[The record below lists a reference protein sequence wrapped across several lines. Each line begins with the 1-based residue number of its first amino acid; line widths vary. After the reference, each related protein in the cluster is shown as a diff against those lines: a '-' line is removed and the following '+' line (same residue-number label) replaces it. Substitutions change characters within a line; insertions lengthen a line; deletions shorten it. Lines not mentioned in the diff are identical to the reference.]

1 MERAKLVR
9 EFGAL
14 LLLVLAVAAVF
25 GDVVAGSARLWG
37 DFVSWYFPSRE
48 YVAECLRAHRLPLW
62 NPYMDAGMPF
72 LGEADHGL
80 FYPPSLILQPV
91 SRHRL
96 ILYRFL
102 EFFVLAHAAW
112 AAISMYL
119 LARSLRCRRWA
130 CIVAGIAYGLGG
142 SFWARSAHL
151 SLLCAQAWA
160 PAAIGG
166 AFHAARGSWLG
177 LPLAAL
183 AIGMIGLSGSPASL
197 VVILVGLAVVS
208 VSAALCA
215 ATPPSIGR
223 RLGRGLL
230 VTAGI
235 ASVGILLSCA
245 QLVPMLEFVALSE
258 RSAYTY
264 AEMIDY
270 SATPG
275 SLVMLLIPRFYGW
288 LDFDRLSYWGPNNF
302 PELSAYV
309 GVLPLLLVPF
319 ALRARRWRESAPW
332 LALAIV
338 GLWMAL
344 GACGG
349 LHYLIYR
356 HVPFV
361 GMMRAPGRY
370 QLIWAFGVSLLAAL
384 GLDAAQ
390 KARWGELLALR
401 RLRGRVAAVTITAMA
416 VALLYYPTQL
426 TQLEGWKQPFFADGM
441 RRSAVSWGSALG
453 SLVLLGQAGAVGAL
467 AVPVAA
473 LSLGAE
479 VAWQA
484 RGVGLLFDNQPV
496 HDLMLPNQYE
506 KLLASDKGLFRVRN
520 RFEPPSRL
528 MLSRLQ
534 SDSGPGRH
542 LLDYQN
548 YEGRIASHY
557 SPMLD
562 LLNVKYLA
570 ELENGETQ
578 DRSPN
583 LVIHEYVPV
592 SAGAEAALPVRP
604 AMLCRAVDVVSNVD
618 PTPATRKGDKI
629 ADLEIVS
636 EDGAVTTLPIRFGF
650 ETGDVSGGEP
660 IALGRE
666 IVPSYY
672 INVTDSATLS
682 RKHYMTRIEF
692 PALRVRELRLRHA
705 GGDEQLWVKELYLQ
719 RVEGESDSWKRI
731 YSEPSLNDTWLQV
744 YENTDVLPRAF
755 LVGEALD
762 ANSRKHAL
770 DLVAGESFDPRLQIV
785 LESPV
790 ADTPSPGP
798 AGDVSIAS
806 YAAER
811 IELRARVR
819 DPGAWLVLSEM
830 DYPGWT
836 ARVDGVSARIL
847 RADALLRAVRLPPGE
862 HTVVFEY
869 QPESLRHGLQLTAT
883 GGVLL
888 ALMLGGALWQ
898 TRRGVKAEAA

>member
-1 MERAKLVR
+1 MKSANLLR

-14 LLLVLAVAAVF
+14 LLLMLAVAAVF
-25 GDVVAGSARLWG
+25 GDVVAGNARLWG

-48 YVAECLRAHRLPLW
+48 YLAECLRAHRLPLW
-62 NPYMDAGMPF
+62 NPFMDAGMPF

-80 FYPPSLILQPV
+80 FYPPALLLQPV

-102 EFFVLAHAAW
+102 EFFVLAHTAW

-130 CIVAGIAYGLGG
+130 ALVAGIAYGLGG

-151 SLLCAQAWA
+151 SLLCAQSWA

-166 AFHAARGSWLG
+166 AFHAARGAWLG
-177 LPLAAL
+177 LPVAAL

-208 VSAALCA
+208 MTGAL
-215 ATPPSIGR
+215 SDGNSR
-223 RLGRGLL
+223 SVLHRLARGLL
-230 VTAGI
+230 VTAAI
-235 ASVGILLSCA
+235 ATVGILLSCA
-245 QLVPMLEFVALSE
+245 QLLPMLEFVALSE

-264 AEMIDY
+264 AEMTDY

-309 GVLPLLLVPF
+309 GILPLLLAPF
-319 ALRARRWRESAPW
+319 ALRRRSWRETAPW
-332 LALAIV
+332 LALSVV

-344 GACGG
+344 GAYGG

-356 HVPFV
+356 SVPFV

-401 RLRGRVAAVTITAMA
+401 RLRGRVATVTITAMA
-416 VALLYYPTQL
+416 MALLYYPTQL
-426 TQLEGWKQPFFADGM
+426 AGLESWKQPFFEGGM
-441 RRSAVSWGSALG
+441 RRSAASWASALG
-453 SLVLLGQAGAVGAL
+453 SVVLLGQAGTVGSWA
-467 AVPVAA
+467 APVAA
-473 LSLGAE
+473 VTLGAD

-484 RGVGLLFDNQPV
+484 SGVGLLFDNQPV
-496 HDLMLPNQYE
+496 HDLMLPNEYE
-506 KLLASDKGLFRVRN
+506 KLLANDKSLFRVRN
-520 RFEPPSRL
+520 PFEPASRL

-542 LLDYQN
+542 LLGYQN

-570 ELENGETQ
+570 ELENGETR

-592 SAGAEAALPVRP
+592 SRGAEAALPVRP
-604 AMLCRAVDVVSNVD
+604 AMLCHAVDVVSNVT
-618 PTPATRKGDKI
+618 PTPATRKGAKV
-629 ADLEIVS
+629 ADLEIVG
-636 EDGAVTTLPIRFGF
+636 ENGGITTLPIRFGF

-660 IALGRE
+660 IAAGRE

-682 RKHYMTRIEF
+682 RKHYLTRLEF
-692 PALRVRELRLRHA
+692 PPVRVRELRLRHA
-705 GGDEQLWVKELYLQ
+705 GGDEELWVKELYLQ

-744 YENTDVLPRAF
+744 YESSDVLPRAF
-755 LVGEALD
+755 LVGEAEY
-762 ANSRKHAL
+762 AGNRKEAL
-770 DLVAGESFDPRLQIV
+770 DLVAGEGFDPRRQVI
-785 LESPV
+785 LEG
-790 ADTPSPGP
+790 PSGNSGSAGP
-798 AGDVSIAS
+798 AGDVTVTS

-811 IELRARVR
+811 IALSARVNAA
-819 DPGAWLVLSEM
+819 GAWLVLSEM

-836 ARVDGVSARIL
+836 ARVDGASARIL
-847 RADALLRAVRLPPGE
+847 RANSILRALRLPAGE

-869 QPESLRHGLQLTAT
+869 QPESLRHGLQLTAA
-883 GGVLL
+883 GGLL
-888 ALMLGGALWQ
+888 LVSMLGDALWRAKR
-898 TRRGVKAEAA
+898 TVTATAS

>member
-1 MERAKLVR
+1 MKSAKLLR

-25 GDVVAGSARLWG
+25 GDVVTGSARLWG

-48 YVAECLRAHRLPLW
+48 YVAESLRAHRLPLW
-62 NPYMDAGMPF
+62 NPFMDAGMPF

-119 LARSLRCRRWA
+119 LARSLRCGRWA
-130 CIVAGIAYGLGG
+130 GIVAGIAYGLGG

-166 AFHAARGSWLG
+166 AFHASRGRWLG

-183 AIGMIGLSGSPASL
+183 AIGLIGLSGSPASL
-197 VVILVGLAVVS
+197 VVIVVGLAVVTVAGALSDGNSRS
-208 VSAALCA
+208 VVH
-215 ATPPSIGR
+215 

-230 VTAGI
+230 VTAAI
-235 ASVGILLSCA
+235 ATAGILHSCA
-245 QLVPMLEFVALSE
+245 QLLPMLEFVALSE

-270 SATPG
+270 SATPR
-275 SLVMLLIPRFYGW
+275 SLLMLLIPRFYGW
-288 LDFDRLSYWGPNNF
+288 LDFDRISYWGPNNF

-309 GVLPLLLVPF
+309 GILPLLLVPF
-319 ALRARRWRESAPW
+319 ALRRRSWRETAPW
-332 LALAIV
+332 LALSVV

-344 GACGG
+344 GAYGG

-356 HVPFV
+356 SVPFV
-361 GMMRAPGRY
+361 GLMRAPGRY

-401 RLRGRVAAVTITAMA
+401 RLRSRGIATTLTAMA
-416 VALLYYPTQL
+416 VALLFYPAQL
-426 TQLEGWKQPFFADGM
+426 AELTPWKQPFFVDGM
-441 RRSAVSWGSALG
+441 RRGAASWASALG
-453 SLVLLGQAGAVGAL
+453 SVVLLVQPGAVGAL
-467 AVPVAA
+467 AAPVAVA
-473 LSLGAE
+473 TLGAE
-479 VAWQA
+479 IAWQA
-484 RGVGLLFDNQPV
+484 RGIGVLFDSQPV
-496 HDLMLPNQYE
+496 NDLMLPNAYE
-506 KLLASDKGLFRVRN
+506 KLLRSDQSLFRVRN
-520 RFEPPSRL
+520 PYEPASRL

-534 SDSGPGRH
+534 STSGPGRH

-548 YEGRIASHY
+548 YEGRIASQY

-570 ELENGETQ
+570 ELENGESRE
-578 DRSPN
+578 RSPN

-592 SAGAEAALPVRP
+592 HAGADAALPVRP
-604 AMLCRAVDVVSNVD
+604 EMRCHAVDVVSNVN
-618 PTPATRKGDKI
+618 PTPATRNGDKI
-629 ADLEIVS
+629 ATLEIVAD
-636 EDGAVTTLPIRFGF
+636 DGRVTSLPLRFGF

-682 RKHYMTRIEF
+682 RKHYMARLEF
-692 PALRVRELRLRHA
+692 PPVRVRELRLRHA
-705 GGDEQLWVKELYLQ
+705 GGNEELWIKELYLQ
-719 RVEGESDSWKRI
+719 RVVGESDSWKRV

-755 LVGEALD
+755 LVGQAEYAG
-762 ANSRKHAL
+762 SRKIAL
-770 DLVAGESFDPRLQIV
+770 DLVAADDFDPRRQVV
-785 LESPV
+785 LEGE
-790 ADTPSPGP
+790 AAGTGLAGP
-798 AGDVSIAS
+798 AGDVSVVS

-811 IELRARVR
+811 IALSTRVNAA
-819 DPGAWLVLSEM
+819 GAWLVLSEM

-836 ARVDGVSARIL
+836 ARVDGVSAKVL
-847 RADALLRAVRLPPGE
+847 RANVMLRALRLPAGE
-862 HTVVFEY
+862 HAVVFEY

-898 TRRGVKAEAA
+898 GRRAVKAEVL